1 VTALARAED
10 GDTYLAVGV
19 ENIADPK
26 IFAVII
32 NAVPGVDGESWL
44 PEPGGVLGLTP
55 QPGEVIWS
63 TILPPSVASQLLGKY
78 PEVGA

>member
-10 GDTYLAVGV
+10 GDTYLAVGA

-44 PEPGGVLGLTP
+44 PEPGGVFGLTP

-63 TILPPSVASQLLGKY
+63 TILPPSIAAQLFERY
-78 PEVGA
+78 PEIGA